1 MPHPVREPSGETKR
15 QRRPPRPS
23 GISPVLFHDAD
34 APESFDG
41 VSILSEVSGDL
52 GLALFQLFRDVFLWA
67 TVSRESG
74 RPLFGDGAAQRITA
88 LLDAARARGEL
99 RDDLETLAGVLPDR
113 TGGKSAVATVAA
125 LRVSR
130 WASRNSAGATA
141 VHFAQ
146 AAAAA
151 SPADASAALEVGRH
165 AAAHHRW
172 TLAEAWLRRAI
183 GLARQ
188 SGDHQSYADAWLA
201 RCRIHVER
209 GDARARPAAARVL
222 RAARRRGLGLTAAR
236 AHHEL
241 ARLDIAAGRF
251 PSAERHARIAYRM
264 LRRREVGAH
273 DVLHDLAEIL
283 VAQEEKRRAG
293 MEILVNILP
302 HRSRPEERFR
312 SLLMLIRAAGKEG
325 DVPVVESAWTDALS
339 IADRQAD
346 PAVKARQLL
355 ELARSADEAREPK
368 RAGEAARGALAV
380 ASCNQDLPAIEEVSA
395 FISRRSERGWW
406 SAAES

>member
-1 MPHPVREPSGETKR
+1 M
-15 QRRPPRPS
+15 
-23 GISPVLFHDAD
+23 
-34 APESFDG
+34 
-41 VSILSEVSGDL
+41 SILSEVRGDL
-52 GLALFQLFRDVFLWA
+52 GLALFQLFRDVLLWG
-67 TVSRESG
+67 TVPRESG
-74 RPLFGDGAAQRITA
+74 RPLFRDGAAHWIAA
-88 LLDAARARGEL
+88 LLDAALADGDL
-99 RDDLETLAGVLPDR
+99 RDDLETLAGVLRDD
-113 TGGKSAVATVAA
+113 TGAKSAVATAAA

-151 SPADASAALEVGRH
+151 SPADASAALEVGRL
-165 AAAHHRW
+165 AAANHRW

-183 GLARQ
+183 GLAQR
-188 SGDHQSYADAWLA
+188 SRDHESYADAWLA

-209 GDARARPAAARVL
+209 GDARARAAAVRTL
-222 RAARRRGLGLTAAR
+222 RAARRHGLGLTAAR

-293 MEILVNILP
+293 MELLVNLLP

-325 DVPVVESAWTDALS
+325 DVHVVESAWMNALS
-339 IADRQAD
+339 ITDRQAD
-346 PAVKARQLL
+346 PTMKARQLL
-355 ELARSADEAREPK
+355 DLARSADEARELK
-368 RAGEAARGALAV
+368 RAREAARGALVV
-380 ASCNQDLPAIEEVSA
+380 ASHNHDAPIIEEIGA
-395 FISRRSERGWW
+395 FISRVGSRADRLPMNRD
-406 SAAES
+406 